1 MGKRIVLCFDGTW
14 NTPDQGAKDG
24 HPGCPTNV
32 FKFYES
38 VLETGTDGVVQLRHY
53 DDGVGT
59 ADNKGFIRDW
69 FDKVLGGAFGLG
81 IDQKITDGYEFLAA
95 NYEDGDEVYILGFSR
110 GAYTAR
116 SLVGLIRNAG
126 LLPPD
131 KVAMT
136 DLAYKL
142 YRTRDDGADGK
153 TATAFREHTGSRLI
167 PIQFLGV
174 WDTVGALGIP
184 VGIAKDF
191 NEEHYGFHDTE
202 LNWWVKNGYQALAI
216 DEHRKTFAASL
227 WDTKPKEE
235 QTVEQRW
242 FVGCHSNV
250 GGGYPDFTLSDI
262 ALKWMQ
268 EKAMACG
275 LHLDPLAIPPVTTAN
290 SLGTIVDSYAQ
301 FLDGAGELLGERY
314 YRPVCV
320 LPYSREN
327 LHASVPVRAEDA
339 TAVYTPP
346 NIGYRKA
353 LVELE
358 AAKSPVDA

>member
-14 NTPDQGAKDG
+14 NTPSNGAKDG
-24 HPGCPTNV
+24 EPGHPTNV
-32 FKFYES
+32 YKFFQS
-38 VLETGTDGVVQLRHY
+38 VLDRGTDGVEQVKYY

-59 ADNKGFIRDW
+59 ADNKGIIRDW
-69 FDKVLGGAFGLG
+69 FDKVLGGAFGMG
-81 IDQKITDGYEFLAA
+81 IDHKIMDGYKYLASS
-95 NYEDGDEVYILGFSR
+95 YQDGDDVYILGFSR

-126 LLPPD
+126 LLPAD

-142 YRTRDDGADGK
+142 YRTRDDGADGDAAS
-153 TATAFREHTGSRLI
+153 TFREQMGSKLI

-174 WDTVGALGIP
+174 WDTVGALGVP
-184 VGIAKDF
+184 VGIAKEF

-227 WDTKPKEE
+227 WDTKPKEG

-242 FVGCHSNV
+242 FIGCHSNV

-268 EKAMACG
+268 DKATGCG
-275 LHLDPLAIPPVTTAN
+275 LHLDQIEIPKVSPAN
-290 SLGTIVDSYAQ
+290 SLGAIVDSYAQ

-320 LPYSREN
+320 LPYSAEN
-327 LHASVPVRAEDA
+327 LHESVPVRAADA
-339 TAVYTPP
+339 AANYAPP

-353 LVELE
+353 LVLLE
-358 AAKSPVDA
+358 TAAEPVTA